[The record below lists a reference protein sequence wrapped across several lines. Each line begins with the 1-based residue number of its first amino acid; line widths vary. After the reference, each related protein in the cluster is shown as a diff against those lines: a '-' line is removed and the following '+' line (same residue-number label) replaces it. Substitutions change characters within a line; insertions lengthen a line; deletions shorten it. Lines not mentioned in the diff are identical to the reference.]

1 MKKGI
6 VIYGSQ
12 YGATEKYAKEIAS
25 QLGFDCVSH
34 TKIKSIDSYQIV
46 ILGGGHY
53 AGSITGFKKTLEKIN
68 IDNTDLIVFTVG
80 LSSKTAENIDAINTA
95 VRNVISKEKVDDSRI
110 FYYRGNMDFK
120 KLSMVHRLMM
130 KFMIGQ
136 CKKVP
141 EANKT
146 DDQKGIAN
154 LEKQSVDFIN
164 VNEVNEL
171 VELVKTL

>member
-1 MKKGI
+1 
-6 VIYGSQ
+6 
-12 YGATEKYAKEIAS
+12 
-25 QLGFDCVSH
+25 
-34 TKIKSIDSYQIV
+34 
-46 ILGGGHY
+46 
-53 AGSITGFKKTLEKIN
+53 
-68 IDNTDLIVFTVG
+68 
-80 LSSKTAENIDAINTA
+80 
-95 VRNVISKEKVDDSRI
+95 
-110 FYYRGNMDFK
+110 MDFK